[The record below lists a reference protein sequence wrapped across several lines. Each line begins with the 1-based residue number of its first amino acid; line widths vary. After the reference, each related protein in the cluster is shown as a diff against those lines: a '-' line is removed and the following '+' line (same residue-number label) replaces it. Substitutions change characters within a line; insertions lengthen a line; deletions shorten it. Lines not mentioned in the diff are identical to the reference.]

1 MDLFT
6 SQATNLVNMADQLS
20 PDSSMSVQ
28 DKEKKERLELIAYVK
43 AHLDLISVT
52 LLVAY
57 LSYTLYKLKNP
68 K

>member
-6 SQATNLVNMADQLS
+6 SQSANLVTMADQSSTDS
-20 PDSSMSVQ
+20 PMSVQ

-57 LSYTLYKLKNP
+57 LSYTLYKMKTP

>member
-6 SQATNLVNMADQLS
+6 SQSTNLVTMADQSSTDS
-20 PDSSMSVQ
+20 PMSLE
-28 DKEKKERLELIAYVK
+28 DKQKKERLELIAYVK

-57 LSYTLYKLKNP
+57 LSYTLYKMKTP

>member
-6 SQATNLVNMADQLS
+6 SQSANLVTMADQS
-20 PDSSMSVQ
+20 STDSQMSVQ

-57 LSYTLYKLKNP
+57 LSYTLYKMKTP

>member
-6 SQATNLVNMADQLS
+6 AQAANLVTMATES
-20 PDSSMSVQ
+20 PSNPPMSLK

-57 LSYTLYKLKNP
+57 LSYTLYKMKTP

>member
-6 SQATNLVNMADQLS
+6 SQSANLVTMADQSSTDS
-20 PDSSMSVQ
+20 PMSVQ

-43 AHLDLISVT
+43 AHLDLLSVT

-57 LSYTLYKLKNP
+57 LSYTLYKMKTP

>member
-6 SQATNLVNMADQLS
+6 SQSANLVTMADQS
-20 PDSSMSVQ
+20 TTDSTMSIQ

-57 LSYTLYKLKNP
+57 LSYTLYKMKTP

>member
-6 SQATNLVNMADQLS
+6 SQSANLVTMADQSSTDS
-20 PDSSMSVQ
+20 PMSLE
-28 DKEKKERLELIAYVK
+28 DKQKKERLELIAYVK

-57 LSYTLYKLKNP
+57 LSYTLYKMKTP

>member
-57 LSYTLYKLKNP
+57 LSYTLYKLKSP

>member
-6 SQATNLVNMADQLS
+6 SQSANLVTMADQS
-20 PDSSMSVQ
+20 STDSSMSVQ

-57 LSYTLYKLKNP
+57 LSYTLYKMKTP

>member
-6 SQATNLVNMADQLS
+6 SQSANLVTMADQSSTDS
-20 PDSSMSVQ
+20 PMSVE
-28 DKEKKERLELIAYVK
+28 DKQKKERLELIAYVK

-57 LSYTLYKLKNP
+57 LSYTLYKMKTP